1 MLEYHLWW
9 PHNTICTQE
18 HHDIEENNV
27 ICYVSANQIFH
38 QMLVLCQLSWY
49 QNGHNLSC
57 FEHFPKISIKTQYI
71 NIIIPP
77 LYKLWYSEKTIIQ
90 TQT

>member
-18 HHDIEENNV
+18 QHDIEENNV

-38 QMLVLCQLSWY
+38 QM
-49 QNGHNLSC
+49 C
-57 FEHFPKISIKTQYI
+57 FYVNYHDIRMD
-71 NIIIPP
+71 II
-77 LYKLWYSEKTIIQ
+77 
-90 TQT
+90 